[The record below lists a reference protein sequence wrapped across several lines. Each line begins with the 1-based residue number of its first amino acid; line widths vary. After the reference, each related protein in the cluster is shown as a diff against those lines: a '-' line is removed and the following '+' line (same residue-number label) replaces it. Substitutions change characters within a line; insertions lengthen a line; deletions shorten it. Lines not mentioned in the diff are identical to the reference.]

1 MREEKVEQY
10 EINEQ
15 QGETK
20 FGESKKTVDTL
31 LLIKSESSLYLFFYT
46 FLWTEMTRNKKKTAW
61 TIFGRIENDLM
72 RDTGVGK
79 KGKQFSRK
87 SVCMILFL
95 LAELAY

>member
-1 MREEKVEQY
+1 
-10 EINEQ
+10 
-15 QGETK
+15 
-20 FGESKKTVDTL
+20 
-31 LLIKSESSLYLFFYT
+31 
-46 FLWTEMTRNKKKTAW
+46 MTRNKKKTAW